1 MAQDATNP
9 DIVAELESA
18 LAGLEQAL
26 NQASRSVTAIRD
38 SIGDVAS
45 ISARVQELEQAI
57 DLARQSLSVGPA
69 PAITPTPIRA
79 ASDVDADVQPAREQ
93 PIDDEPA
100 FEAETEPAPISN
112 VPQGGNE
119 AHCLRLNVSSKTGSL
134 DLKAVDAAVNEN
146 PAVIDVALL
155 DYDGRRAT
163 LKLWVNASADAAG
176 VSEALLGSLRE
187 RLGERDKAE
196 VKIDFEEAA

>member
-1 MAQDATNP
+1 MEQGATNP
-9 DIVAELESA
+9 DIVAELEGA
-18 LAGLEQAL
+18 LANLEQAL

-38 SIGDVAS
+38 SVADVAS
-45 ISARVQELEQAI
+45 ISTRVRNLEQAI

-69 PAITPTPIRA
+69 MNAEPTPLRPVANAGIDYRPADDQPVDVEPAI
-79 ASDVDADVQPAREQ
+79 
-93 PIDDEPA
+93 
-100 FEAETEPAPISN
+100 EAETEPAPVASA
-112 VPQGGNE
+112 PQGGNE

-134 DLKAVDAAVNEN
+134 DLKSVDAAVNEN

-163 LKLWVNASADAAG
+163 LKLWVNASADAEG
-176 VSEALLGSLRE
+176 VSEALIGSLRE
-187 RLGERDKAE
+187 RLGEKDQAE